1 MKREIVKLAKET
13 AKFLDL
19 DDVGD
24 LTKQDIQFIAEV
36 LEIDV
41 LQVQD
46 VLFNSEF

>member
-1 MKREIVKLAKET
+1 MKKEIVKLAKDT

-24 LTKQDIQFIAEV
+24 LTKLDLQFIAEV

-41 LQVQD
+41 LEVQD

>member
-1 MKREIVKLAKET
+1 MKREIIKLAKET

>member
-19 DDVGD
+19 DDVGE

>member
-41 LQVQD
+41 LDVQD

>member
-41 LQVQD
+41 LEVQD

>member
-1 MKREIVKLAKET
+1 MKKQIVKLAKDT

-19 DDVGD
+19 DDVGE
-24 LTKQDIQFIAEV
+24 LTEQDIQFIAEV

-41 LQVQD
+41 AEVQD

>member
-13 AKFLDL
+13 VKFLDL

>member
-13 AKFLDL
+13 VKFLDL
-19 DDVGD
+19 DDIGD

>member
-1 MKREIVKLAKET
+1 MKREIVKLAKDT
-13 AKFLDL
+13 VKFLDL

-41 LQVQD
+41 LEVQD